1 MEKSSIRPR
10 EVVQRE
16 LVDEWLAKAEE
27 DLDGA
32 RALFA
37 QRRGLLGLVG
47 YHAQQAA
54 EKFLKAFLT
63 HHQIEFPKT
72 HEIEELLK
80 LTAQVDPGM
89 VPALKEADA
98 LTDYGV
104 DARYPG
110 GPVPANRN
118 EAQEAIDLAERV
130 REYVLGSLPRTS

>member
-1 MEKSSIRPR
+1 MEKLSIRPR

-16 LVDEWLAKAEE
+16 FVQEWIAKAEE
-27 DLDGA
+27 DLNGA
-32 RALFA
+32 RALLA
-37 QRRGLLGLVG
+37 QRRGFLGLVG

-54 EKFLKAFLT
+54 EKYLKAFLT

-80 LTAQVDPGM
+80 LAAQVDAGM
-89 VPALKEADA
+89 VSALREAEA
-98 LTDYGV
+98 LTNYGV

-110 GPVPANRN
+110 GPVPAGRS

-130 REYVLGSLPRTS
+130 REYVLGSLPHTS